1 MEFAT
6 NFQILF
12 EFNKKASVLL
22 LGERKT
28 FGQKTKDGYGIATLS
43 RMEN

>member
-1 MEFAT
+1 M

-12 EFNKKASVLL
+12 EFNKKTSMFL

-28 FGQKTKDGYGIATLS
+28 FGQKTKDGYGIVSLS
-43 RMEN
+43 RVEN